1 MTLLKNSKVGSHFLY
16 ANTVVRILV
25 IKSKSSARSLTT
37 TIEQQRHCNNKA
49 TTVHQLNNIMA
60 LCKAGMI

>member
-16 ANTVVRILV
+16 TNTVVRILV
-25 IKSKSSARSLTT
+25 IKNKYYARSLST
-37 TIEQQRHCNNKA
+37 TIEQQRHCNNTA
-49 TTVHQLNNIMA
+49 TTVQQLNNIME